1 MLLCS
6 FFNGYGQSTWINEIH
21 YDNTGTDSD
30 EGFEI
35 AGPAGTDLTGWS
47 VSLYNGSNTSV
58 YDTVNLSGIIPN
70 EGQGYGA
77 IWFGLLLDGLQNGSP
92 DGLALVAEDG
102 VTVIQFL
109 SYEGTIT
116 ATNGPATNMTSSDI
130 GVSESNSTLEG
141 NSLQLRGSGCQ
152 YSDFTW
158 AVNSLNSRDTINSM
172 QFTTCYF
179 TTYNGNGNT
188 DGSAPEDT
196 TAYNSGSPVTILG
209 QSTLVKPCYVFS
221 GWNTD
226 ADGSGI
232 AFTEGNTFTISSPT
246 TLYAQW
252 VFDSNCDMIMIS
264 QYYEGT
270 SSNKWIEIKNRSGI
284 TIPANSFY
292 LAVYNKGTAEQPLN
306 GVPSNAILVP
316 SMSNGEVIRF
326 KESLTSEP
334 NYTNTDGITS
344 EIMFANSFSG
354 DDILVISTT
363 NDASCYDNRV
373 NIMNG
378 AI

>member
-1 MLLCS
+1 MNNKYLYAIIMLLCS

-172 QFTTCYF
+172 QF
-179 TTYNGNGNT
+179 
-188 DGSAPEDT
+188 
-196 TAYNSGSPVTILG
+196 I
-209 QSTLVKPCYVFS
+209 
-221 GWNTD
+221 W
-226 ADGSGI
+226 
-232 AFTEGNTFTISSPT
+232 
-246 TLYAQW
+246 
-252 VFDSNCDMIMIS
+252 
-264 QYYEGT
+264 
-270 SSNKWIEIKNRSGI
+270 
-284 TIPANSFY
+284 
-292 LAVYNKGTAEQPLN
+292 
-306 GVPSNAILVP
+306 
-316 SMSNGEVIRF
+316 
-326 KESLTSEP
+326 
-334 NYTNTDGITS
+334 
-344 EIMFANSFSG
+344 
-354 DDILVISTT
+354 
-363 NDASCYDNRV
+363 
-373 NIMNG
+373 
-378 AI
+378 